1 MGKALPQLRWIFIAF
16 ADVEKAASA
25 VNGDIHPAVGVEIYS
40 KFTDGGIRQCQDA
53 LHAAK
58 GQDAKGCRFIVAAQI
73 EAFVEDSLPV
83 LMVLALNSLSSLSL
97 GRWSAMS
104 EILVPAHTA
113 STDRCRQAARSFP
126 TGPFPPAGPR

>member
-73 EAFVEDSLPV
+73 EAFVED
-83 LMVLALNSLSSLSL
+83 
-97 GRWSAMS
+97 
-104 EILVPAHTA
+104 TA